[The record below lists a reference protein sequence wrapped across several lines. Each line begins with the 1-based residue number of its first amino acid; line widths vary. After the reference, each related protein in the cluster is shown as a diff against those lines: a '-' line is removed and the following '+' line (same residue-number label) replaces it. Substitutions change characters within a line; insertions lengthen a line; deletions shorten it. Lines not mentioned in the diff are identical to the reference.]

1 MSSGTVSNVWSSS
14 FYFQTLRLSGCKIDP
29 EYYISLTSSMRIW
42 KKSLVLFACIFFI
55 LFVYIQ
61 KNYRTVP
68 MQHTA
73 KYPCDCVT
81 LKLSVSTSE
90 PSSQLVTTHQLL
102 WVAISKELLVTIS
115 STKCV
120 SNSNI
125 WQAWTSLCQVI
136 RMPLG
141 MICCCESGDSQLSCP
156 SSMSQGLQ
164 KINK

>member
-1 MSSGTVSNVWSSS
+1 
-14 FYFQTLRLSGCKIDP
+14 
-29 EYYISLTSSMRIW
+29 
-42 KKSLVLFACIFFI
+42 
-55 LFVYIQ
+55 
-61 KNYRTVP
+61 

-102 WVAISKELLVTIS
+102 WVAISKELLVSIS

-141 MICCCESGDSQLSCP
+141 MISRCESGDSQLSCP
-156 SSMSQGLQ
+156 SFMSQGLQ
-164 KINK
+164 KKKKKVESYSKLLIFYIMTLKYRRSGESNYKSWKLGWQLSEWQGHVCLEFIL